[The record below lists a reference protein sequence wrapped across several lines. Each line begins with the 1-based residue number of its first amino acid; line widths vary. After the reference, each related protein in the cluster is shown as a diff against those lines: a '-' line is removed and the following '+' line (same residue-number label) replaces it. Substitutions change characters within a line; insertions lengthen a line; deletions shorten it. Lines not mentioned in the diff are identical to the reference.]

1 MSTDR
6 PTIVWLR
13 KDLRLK
19 DNPALRAAAAAGP
32 IVPLYIHEEHGPA
45 RALGD
50 ASRWWLHGSLE
61 ALASDLEKSG
71 GRLIL
76 RRGAAADVLTN
87 LISET
92 NAKGV
97 YWNRVYDAPS
107 MKRDAAIKA
116 RLRDDGLDCRSFNAS
131 LLNEPWTV
139 KTATGSDFR
148 VFSPYWRTAKCLI
161 VPPSRQGGF
170 PPSLTFV
177 TPRPLSEHLADW
189 ALRPRSPDWS
199 EGFAEWTPGEQGA
212 QARLKAF
219 LSGPLRG
226 YAVNRNYPG
235 EKGVSKLSPHL
246 HFGEIGPRQVWAAL
260 HNVAQSESA
269 DSLEIFRNE
278 LGWREFNYYLL
289 YNNANMPQ
297 ENLNRSFPSIR
308 WRHNPTEMRAWRRGR
323 TGYPIVDAGLRQL
336 WSSGWMHNRVRM
348 IVASFLVK
356 HLLVDWRKG
365 EAWFWDTL
373 VDADLASNIGNWQ
386 WVAGCGADAA
396 PYFRIFNPI
405 LQGQKFDPEGHY
417 VRRWSPELARLPN
430 SLIHSPWKAS
440 PSILADAGVKLG
452 HSYPRP
458 IVDHLQAR
466 DRALAAYKGLQHD

>member
-246 HFGEIGPRQVWAAL
+246 HFGEIGTRQVWAAL

-278 LGWREFNYYLL
+278 LGWREFNYYL
-289 YNNANMPQ
+289 
-297 ENLNRSFPSIR
+297 
-308 WRHNPTEMRAWRRGR
+308 
-323 TGYPIVDAGLRQL
+323 
-336 WSSGWMHNRVRM
+336 
-348 IVASFLVK
+348 
-356 HLLVDWRKG
+356 
-365 EAWFWDTL
+365 
-373 VDADLASNIGNWQ
+373 
-386 WVAGCGADAA
+386 
-396 PYFRIFNPI
+396 
-405 LQGQKFDPEGHY
+405 
-417 VRRWSPELARLPN
+417 
-430 SLIHSPWKAS
+430 
-440 PSILADAGVKLG
+440 
-452 HSYPRP
+452 
-458 IVDHLQAR
+458 
-466 DRALAAYKGLQHD
+466 